1 MGALAGADA
10 ARGTEAVREVIGSK
24 LRKIKAVVY
33 ERASLTK
40 TDLSAI
46 YKCAPRSNWNGK
58 EKRGKRLGL
67 ATHYG
72 KS

>member
-1 MGALAGADA
+1 MGALAGVEV

-46 YKCAPRSNWNGK
+46 YKCVGRSNCSAKKSEGIASVSRHTM
-58 EKRGKRLGL
+58 EK
-67 ATHYG
+67 
-72 KS
+72 S